1 MRKILLLFLSLSI
14 LSCSDSKNDFESKYP
29 DYSLNKIN
37 FLNKNFYLPD
47 NYQNASSDSIF
58 QSSLNSIKSIDSLSL
73 NKQKYLRLLDS
84 GAQFE
89 YFIDTKN
96 PENTITFILG
106 EYISLNENTMNKFVE
121 ILKMKSFKKDIEQN
135 YRYHLEQ
142 KKFYKLSYAD
152 VVKVKF
158 KRIKNEE
165 ELYLSQYLISQGLE
179 TMTMI
184 ITNSNNED
192 YDELIKNFNL

>member
-1 MRKILLLFLSLSI
+1 MRKILLLFIILSI
-14 LSCSDSKNDFESKYP
+14 LGCSDSKNEFESKFP
-29 DYSLNKIN
+29 DYSLNEIN
-37 FLNKNFYLPD
+37 FLNKEFYLPD
-47 NYQNASSDSIF
+47 NFQNASSDSTFKRKI
-58 QSSLNSIKSIDSLSL
+58 NSINSIDSLSL
-73 NKQKYLRLLDS
+73 NNQKYLSLLNS

-106 EYISLNENTMNKFVE
+106 EYISLNRSTMNQFAE
-121 ILKMKSFKKDIEQN
+121 MLKMKSYKKDSEQN
-135 YRYHLEQ
+135 YRYNLEQ

-158 KRIKNEE
+158 KRTGDEK
-165 ELYLSQYLISQGLE
+165 ELYLTQYLISQGLK

-184 ITNSNNED
+184 VTNSKNED
-192 YDELIKNFNL
+192 YDELIKNFKL